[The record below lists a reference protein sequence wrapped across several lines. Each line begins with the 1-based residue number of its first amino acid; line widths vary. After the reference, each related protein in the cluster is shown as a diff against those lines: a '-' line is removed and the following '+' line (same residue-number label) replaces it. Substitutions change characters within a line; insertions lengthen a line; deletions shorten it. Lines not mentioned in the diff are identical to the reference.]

1 MIYNREK
8 SRIKSDLSVEEF
20 AFRIRELN
28 KLDIPKEER
37 IRAFNDHLNKV
48 MADLVLDR
56 TTATELYLAY
66 LARKKSE

>member
-48 MADLVLDR
+48 MADHVLDR